1 MHELS
6 IAKSLIELA
15 CVEAEKVGKTVE
27 AVHIR
32 VGAMS
37 GVVPETL
44 VIAYEFASQSTILE
58 GSRLIIEAVPVSIFC
73 QPCGKIQVLPGIQ
86 SFACPACGVT
96 SCDLRAGRELDI
108 TALEVVDSVAF
119 AE

>member
-15 CVEAEKVGKTVE
+15 CGEAEKVDRAVE
-27 AVHIR
+27 AVHIK

-44 VIAYEFASQSTILE
+44 VYAYEFVSQGTILE
-58 GSRLIIEAVPVSIFC
+58 GSRLIIEDVPVTIFC
-73 QPCGKIQVLPGIQ
+73 QPCGELQELSGIQ
-86 SFACPACGVT
+86 SFACPECGAV
-96 SCDLRAGRELDI
+96 SSDLRAGRELEI
-108 TALEVVDSVAF
+108 TALEVACATGDRG
-119 AE
+119 